1 MSSLESRFIQV
12 PVLFRKNKFYISEYE
27 LRSLTSK
34 ISYPSMTG
42 TIWAT
47 FCVETEEG
55 SREYKTIT
63 FSDAEFDSFVHSAL
77 DQINYYMHRI
87 NHVRSEKM
95 KAKGK
100 QSKQKVIRYK
110 VYVCDEYIGDL
121 FPLKD
126 TRIERADID
135 EETE

>member
-1 MSSLESRFIQV
+1 MGSSELRFIQA
-12 PVLFRKNKFYISEYE
+12 PVVFRNYKFYISEYE
-27 LRSLTSK
+27 LGSLLSK
-34 ISYPSMTG
+34 VRHPTG
-42 TIWAT
+42 TVWAT
-47 FCVETEEG
+47 FCVETSEG
-55 SREYKTIT
+55 SRDYKTLS
-63 FSDAEFDSFVHSAL
+63 FSDKEFKDFVRSAK
-77 DQINYYMHRI
+77 DQISYFMNKI
-87 NHVRSEKM
+87 THVRSERA

-110 VYVCDEYIGDL
+110 VYVCDEYVGDL